1 MSKSYGL
8 FLTVAALVMSIV
20 IWGNPVSK
28 LVAAFSPT
36 ATPSGLEALSPAT
49 TELNVAQL
57 NLTVDESQL
66 MAHVTALA
74 QPRFTLEDK
83 VVARQYITEQLMR
96 YGFNPQEQR
105 YDNSDNGAPD
115 GVNIVATL
123 AGTDPAA
130 GAIVLGAHYDTMMD
144 SPGADDNGSAIAT
157 LLEAARIFSTAA
169 NTLENATPANE
180 APLNISRSYP
190 ARSLQL
196 VFFDQEELQ
205 PEGAGLLG
213 SNAFVGEANNLDGLE
228 SAVIL
233 EMLGYACYEPGCQ
246 RYPTGLEQQN
256 FPSQGDFIGVIGD
269 AEHPDLLAVF
279 ETSAGSEPAADR
291 PLRAVTLPVPV
302 GALPFMP
309 DLFRSDHVPFW
320 LKGVGAVMVSAT
332 ANFRNPNYHR
342 SSDTVES
349 LELDFLNQTT
359 QYVVERLERLL
370 TAG

>member
-1 MSKSYGL
+1 MGNQFKHRLWLGVIALMVGILTFYG
-8 FLTVAALVMSIV
+8 
-20 IWGNPVSK
+20 VS
-28 LVAAFSPT
+28 S
-36 ATPSGLEALSPAT
+36 E
-49 TELNVAQL
+49 AQL
-57 NLTVDESQL
+57 GKLTVDGGRLRSHLTQL
-66 MAHVTALA
+66 ATERYTNLALA
-74 QPRFTLEDK
+74 RTRAYLTQQLQDYGYEPTTQSFGSGDSVGTNLS
-83 VVARQYITEQLMR
+83 VVRL
-96 YGFNPQEQR
+96 
-105 YDNSDNGAPD
+105 
-115 GVNIVATL
+115 
-123 AGTDPAA
+123 GTQDPEHT
-130 GAIVLGAHYDTMMD
+130 ILVGAHYDSVAG
-144 SPGADDNGSAIAT
+144 SPGADDNASAVAAALEVARLFADYPTDKT
-157 LLEAARIFSTAA
+157 L
-169 NTLENATPANE
+169 
-180 APLNISRSYP
+180 
-190 ARSLQL
+190 QV

-228 SAVIL
+228 SAIIL

-269 AEHPDLLAVF
+269 ADHPDLLAVF

-320 LKGVGAVMVSAT
+320 LKGVGAVMVSDT

>member
-180 APLNISRSYP
+180 APLNISRSFP

-196 VFFDQEELQ
+196 VFFDQEEHQ
-205 PEGAGLLG
+205 TEAGKGLLG
-213 SNAFVGEANNLDGLE
+213 SVAFTKSTATAHNIKG
-228 SAVIL
+228 AVIL
-233 EMLGYACYEPGCQ
+233 DMIGYACRTPGCQ
-246 RYPTGLEQQN
+246 SYPGGL
-256 FPSQGDFIGVIGD
+256 PLPDVPDTGDFLAILGLKSHTELLGAFMRSAQENWPLALTLPIPKPTLKLF
-269 AEHPDLLAVF
+269 PDLL
-279 ETSAGSEPAADR
+279 
-291 PLRAVTLPVPV
+291 
-302 GALPFMP
+302 
-309 DLFRSDHVPFW
+309 RSDHAPFW
-320 LKGVGAVMVSAT
+320 ERNIPAVFVTDT
-332 ANFRNPNYHR
+332 ANFRNPNYHTPQDTPDTLDR
-342 SSDTVES
+342 SFFRGSAQHVINAIAT
-349 LELDFLNQTT
+349 
-359 QYVVERLERLL
+359 LL
-370 TAG
+370 G